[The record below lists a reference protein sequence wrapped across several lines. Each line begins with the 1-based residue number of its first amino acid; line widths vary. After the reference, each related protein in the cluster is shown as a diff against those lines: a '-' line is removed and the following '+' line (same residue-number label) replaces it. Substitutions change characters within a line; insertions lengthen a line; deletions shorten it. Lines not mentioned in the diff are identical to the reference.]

1 MERCFLC
8 PARGTAGLTS
18 SLATLPEADFAR
30 AIALGLAAF
39 AITDNLFSMRPV
51 LLSHGSAVPLKT
63 AEQLRAD
70 LDFQRSGRLLPL
82 GVPALDDALPQ
93 GGLPYGNVVELQV
106 HGASGAATSF
116 ALCACRAAR
125 VRAGS
130 GTEPGNGW
138 SAFIDPSRTLFAP
151 GVAQLG
157 IDLERLLVIRP
168 ELKSVERV
176 AVRIAEAK
184 VASVIVIDLRGA
196 MAELTCDIR
205 RWQSAVRRLSLA
217 IQQLPTCV
225 LMITPTQAG
234 RHSPNVSPSM
244 APLSIAPLPVAMR
257 LEFTRLSA
265 ETFEIRIGKERTGR
279 TSPPRTI
286 NWSTFALHAVTCPAD
301 TFPRERRSHS
311 PSETSRL
318 TSRSCGERAWR
329 ADSLARNDAQALAR
343 SSASAETRATA

>member
-1 MERCFLC
+1 MA
-8 PARGTAGLTS
+8 PITA
-18 SLATLPEADFAR
+18 
-30 AIALGLAAF
+30 
-39 AITDNLFSMRPV
+39 NLFSMRSAQ
-51 LLSHGSAVPLKT
+51 LSRGLAVPLKT

-82 GVPALDDALPQ
+82 GIPALDDALPQ

-125 VRAGS
+125 VRAAS

-138 SAFIDPSRTLFAP
+138 SVFIDPSRTLFAP

-157 IDLERLLVIRP
+157 IDLERLLIVRP

-196 MAELTCDIR
+196 MAELSCDIR
-205 RWQSAVRRLSLA
+205 RWQSTVRRLSLA

-225 LMITPTQAG
+225 LMITRPQSA
-234 RHSPNVSPSM
+234 RRSSNASSSV

-265 ETFEIRIGKERTGR
+265 EAFEIRVGKERTGR

-286 NWSTFALHAVTCPAD
+286 NWSTFPLPAVTLPAA
-301 TFPRERRSHS
+301 TFPTERRSHS

-329 ADSLARNDAQALAR
+329 ADSLALDDAQALAR
-343 SSASAETRATA
+343 SSASVEARFTA